1 MKLYTSGFGQSPARV
16 HMFLNEIGLD
26 MERVN
31 IDLAGGEHFRPEY
44 KKVNPSR
51 KVPALEL
58 DDGEFL
64 SETTAICRYLDSTEN
79 KGESL
84 FGSTPREQANI
95 EMWDRRME
103 LEVMY
108 PMAMTFRHGHPGMA
122 KAENQ
127 VPAYAESLKD
137 SIAKRFERMDR
148 ELEGRDF
155 IAGDKFSYADITAY
169 VSFLFFGKLVGFKP
183 AEGETNLAAWLAR
196 IAARPS
202 VEGILYR

>member
-16 HMFLNEIGLD
+16 HMFLNEIGLEI
-26 MERVN
+26 ERVN
-31 IDLAGGEHFRPEY
+31 INLAEGEHYLPEFERI
-44 KKVNPSR
+44 NPSK

-58 DDGEFL
+58 DDGSVL
-64 SETTAICRYLDSTEN
+64 TETTAICRYLDATEN

-84 FGSTPREQANI
+84 FGDTPRDIANI

-122 KAENQ
+122 KSENQ
-127 VPAYAESLKD
+127 VPAYAESLKGA
-137 SIAKRFERMDR
+137 IEKRQARMDR
-148 ELEGRDF
+148 DLKGRDF

-169 VSFLFFGKLVGFKP
+169 ASFLFFGKLVGFKP
-183 AEGETNLAAWLAR
+183 TDEQVHLAAWLAR
-196 IAARPS
+196 VSERPS
-202 VEGILYR
+202 TKGILYR